1 MSDDDY
7 TVETGDAGASHTYPM
22 EAGSCRKGCHL
33 MIKGNPCKIIEV
45 TTSKTGKHGHAKCH
59 FVATEIFTG
68 KKMEELV
75 SSSHTVPVPFVTRNE
90 YTIMDIGEDGTVS
103 LLTEGGEPK
112 DDLNMPTE
120 TEEDEKNTTQMKK
133 EFEAGKNVIVIV
145 QSACGKEKIVSF
157 RTQD

>member
-1 MSDDDY
+1 
-7 TVETGDAGASHTYPM
+7 
-22 EAGSCRKGCHL
+22 

-59 FVATEIFTG
+59 FVATDIFTG
-68 KKMEELV
+68 KKIEELV

-90 YTIMDIGEDGTVS
+90 FTIMDIGEDGTVS
-103 LLTEGGEPK
+103 LLTEAVEPK

-120 TEEDEKNTTQMKK
+120 TEEDEKNTGQIKK
-133 EFEAGKNVIVIV
+133 DFEAGKTVIVIV

-157 RTQD
+157 RTQSE